1 MTWIKISGNN
11 IMEFCFRNIKSNNEN
26 YEFVNQS
33 FLNKMRLKK
42 IRKKSEFILDS
53 LLLYFSENSNI
64 ELDDLYFYVSR
75 DNIDFWEKLFIYCI
89 ILAETENFN
98 EGNYSD
104 SEITTTKGISIF
116 TEQVIEY
123 SNSGNIELLKL
134 KIEQIKAKIKF
145 NLVFVEQTFKK
156 LKK

>member
-1 MTWIKISGNN
+1 MIWIKFSGDN

-64 ELDDLYFYVSR
+64 ELDDLYYYVSS
-75 DNIDFWEKLFIYCI
+75 DKIDFWEKLFIYCI
-89 ILAETENFN
+89 ILAETENFK
-98 EGNYSD
+98 EENYSD

-116 TEQVIEY
+116 TEQVIEH
-123 SNSGNIELLKL
+123 SNFGNIELLKL
-134 KIEQIKAKIKF
+134 KFEQIKAKIEF
-145 NLVFVEQTFKK
+145 NLVFVEQTFKEK
-156 LKK
+156 IL